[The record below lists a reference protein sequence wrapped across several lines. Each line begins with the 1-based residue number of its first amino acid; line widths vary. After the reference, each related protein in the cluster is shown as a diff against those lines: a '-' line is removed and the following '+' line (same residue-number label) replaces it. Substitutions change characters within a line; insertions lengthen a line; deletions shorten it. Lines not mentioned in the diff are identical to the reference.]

1 MTDPIVREATSADA
15 EAVRSLVTRALLAA
29 GFPPP
34 SSDLDSDLL
43 DLSYYAGEGRH
54 LWVAE
59 REDVVVG
66 CAALDRGDGDTAVLR
81 RLSGGGLDALIA
93 HALEVAAEHGARTV
107 ETVLPPTLS
116 GTQDALSRAGFAP
129 DDSGNRML
137 LRRRLS

>member
-1 MTDPIVREATSADA
+1 VTDPTVREATSADA

-34 SSDLDSDLL
+34 SPDLDSDLL
-43 DLSYYAGEGRH
+43 DLSYYVGEGRH

-81 RLSGGGLDALIA
+81 RLSGGALDALIA
-93 HALEVAAEHGARTV
+93 RALDVARERGASVV

-116 GTQDALSRAGFAP
+116 GIQDALTRAGFTTEGS
-129 DDSGNRML
+129 DNRIL
-137 LRRRLS
+137 LRRTLP